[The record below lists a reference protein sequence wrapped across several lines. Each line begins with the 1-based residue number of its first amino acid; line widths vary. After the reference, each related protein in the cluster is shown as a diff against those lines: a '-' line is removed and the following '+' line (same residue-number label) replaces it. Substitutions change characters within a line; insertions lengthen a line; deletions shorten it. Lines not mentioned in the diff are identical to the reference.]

1 MWFKMNFVEAVKS
14 AYANYANFSGRAQ
27 RSAYWWWALFNAV
40 VAVVI
45 ALLEGGGSY
54 SAGDGSMQ
62 FAVVGGLFS
71 IIWMLINLLPGVA
84 LAVRRLHDVDKS
96 GWWLFI
102 ALIPLVGAI
111 ILLVWFCTRGTV
123 GSNRFGADPLHGAD
137 VSVF

>member
-1 MWFKMNFVEAVKS
+1 MNFVEAVKS
-14 AYANYANFSGRAQ
+14 AYANYANFSGRSQ
-27 RSAYWWWALFNAV
+27 RSAYWWFTLFN
-40 VAVVI
+40 VAVGLVI

-54 SAGDGSMQ
+54 SAGGGSMQ

-71 IIWMLINLLPGVA
+71 TIWMLVNLLPGLA

-123 GSNRFGADPLHGAD
+123 GSNRFSADPLGANA
-137 VSVF
+137 SVF